1 VLEHSRSTEIPF
13 RKDWETIRIY
23 LELEQLRQDGSIN
36 LTFEAD
42 AELLQGDYRVPP
54 LLIQPFIENALHHG
68 LLHKMSG
75 EKYLKIIAQVKG
87 EELIYTI
94 EDNGIGRDAAMKIKS
109 AHSKDR
115 PSLGVQISSE
125 RIAFYTSRL
134 GSSSIETIDL
144 YQPDGSAAGTRVIVR
159 LQT

>member
-1 VLEHSRSTEIPF
+1 
-13 RKDWETIRIY
+13 
-23 LELEQLRQDGSIN
+23 
-36 LTFEAD
+36 
-42 AELLQGDYRVPP
+42 
-54 LLIQPFIENALHHG
+54 
-68 LLHKMSG
+68 MSG